1 VPDLAV
7 TLVPG
12 LPLLA
17 ALVNGTLA
25 LLPIPYPWRLAQ
37 RLAWGSILLSL
48 AGTLWVLVEVLADP
62 APREVGVYRWLFS
75 GDLEVEFAFLIDPL
89 SAVMMLVVT
98 AISFLIAVFSV
109 NYMHNEP
116 GFGRYFSVMPLFVFA
131 MLVLVMAD
139 NYVLLFLG
147 WEGVGVCSYL
157 LIGFYQDRRAAAAA
171 GTKAFCMNRI
181 GDAGFLLGIFLIVD
195 SFGTTDFIGVF
206 ERAGEVGTGTATA
219 IGLLLLVGAVGKS
232 AQLPLATW
240 LPRAMEGP
248 TPSSALIHAATMVTA
263 GVYMIAR
270 SHELYAQA
278 PDALL
283 AVAIVG
289 AATAVFGAVVGLV
302 QTDIKS
308 LLAYSTTAQLGL
320 MFLAC
325 GLGAYAIAIF
335 HLAAHAV
342 FKTFLFL
349 TAPSILHHLHP
360 VGVGGA
366 HAPARA
372 SRAVP
377 LAGAVFGVSALGL
390 VAFPFLSGWWQGE
403 VLGGAYEHGDY
414 ILLGVGGLAAFSAA
428 FSTGRLVG
436 AVFGEQ
442 AHAEHAGPSRAA
454 SFRVLPALA
463 VLAALVAVGLALGL
477 APGGPEGTW
486 FERFLDPVVAA
497 APGVPAGSPVLGA
510 VLMVALIAF
519 VASGWLA
526 PVYLDRYRP
535 DATRLGLLGPRGL
548 YSLAL
553 NRFWLDELYG
563 RAVVRPALA
572 LGRLLERVD
581 TEVIARAAGAP
592 PRASAVRR
600 PLPAPEEEIVAAAEP
615 AWWGG
620 HAGEQAVSAQSGRAG
635 MAGGI
640 ASWLLQHVSDFF
652 GGIERN
658 VIRRA
663 TGSVAGW
670 LVERVGNISGWIE
683 RAVIGGAENL
693 IDGLSRA
700 FVNLSATVERLVFQ
714 EGVHIGVPRFG
725 DTLGRLLTTTEER
738 LGHPA
743 VVGSILGVS
752 LLALVVGV
760 AWG

>member
-1 VPDLAV
+1 
-7 TLVPG
+7 VPG

-48 AGTLWVLVEVLADP
+48 AGTLWVIVEVVADP
-62 APREVGVYRWLFS
+62 APREVAVYRWLAS
-75 GDLEVEFAFLIDPL
+75 GDLEVHVAFLIDPL

-98 AISFLIAVFSV
+98 AISFLIALFSV

-116 GFGRYFSVMPLFVFA
+116 GFGRYFCVMPVFVSA

-157 LIGFYQDRRAAAAA
+157 LISFYQDRSAAAAA

-195 SFGTTDFIGVF
+195 SFGTSDFTEVF
-206 ERAGEVGTGTATA
+206 ERAGEIGTGTATA

-263 GVYMIAR
+263 GVYLIAR
-270 SHELYAQA
+270 SHELYAHA

-289 AATAVFGAVVGLV
+289 ATTAVFGAVVGLV

-360 VGVGGA
+360 VGVRDA
-366 HAPARA
+366 HAPERA

-377 LAGAVFGVSALGL
+377 LASAVFGVSALGL

-403 VLGGAYEHGDY
+403 VLGGAYAHGAY

-428 FSTGRLVG
+428 FSTGRLVR
-436 AVFGEQ
+436 AVFGGQ
-442 AHAEHAGPSRAA
+442 AHGEHARPSRAA
-454 SFRVLPALA
+454 SVRVLPALA
-463 VLAALVAVGLALGL
+463 VLAVLVAVGLALGL
-477 APGGPEGTW
+477 LAGGRGGTW

-526 PVYLDRYRP
+526 AVYLDRYRP
-535 DATRLGLLGPRGL
+535 EAPRLGLLGPRGL
-548 YSLAL
+548 YNLAL
-553 NRFWLDELYG
+553 HRLWLDELYG
-563 RAVVRPALA
+563 LAVVRPVLR
-572 LGRLLERVD
+572 LGRLLERLD
-581 TEVIARAAGAP
+581 SEVSAQATGTS
-592 PRASAVRR
+592 PRAS
-600 PLPAPEEEIVAAAEP
+600 EP
-615 AWWGG
+615 AWWDG
-620 HAGEQAVSAQSGRAG
+620 HAGEQAVTPPGG
-635 MAGGI
+635 TAGGAAGI
-640 ASWLLQHVSDFF
+640 SDGLLEHVSGFLGRF
-652 GGIERN
+652 ERD

-663 TGSVAGW
+663 TGNVAGR
-670 LVERVGNISGWIE
+670 LVELIANVSGWVE
-683 RAVIGGAENL
+683 RIVVDGAENL
-693 IDGLSRA
+693 IGRLSRA
-700 FVNLSATVERLVFQ
+700 SVNVSATLERSVFQ
-714 EGVHIGVPRFG
+714 EGIHTGVPRVG
-725 DTLGRLLTTTEER
+725 RVLGRVLTTTEER

-743 VVGSILGVS
+743 VVGSILLVS
-752 LLALVVGV
+752 LAALVVGV
-760 AWG
+760 AWR